1 MGEEHTTPAEMGDGD
16 ALRVLYRTL
25 PARRRHEALL
35 TIGLM
40 LVGALAEVASVGSIV
55 PFLAVLTD
63 PTRLGGIPLVGGL
76 VAGLAPATDLVMVT
90 AILLMTLFLLS
101 GLLRL
106 WLAKVSQAL
115 AFNIAHDLSIAGFA
129 RLIRQPYPYYVAR
142 HSGEALSQFEKL
154 HTITFTVIIA
164 GVQAV
169 ISSFIALL
177 LIALLVVVNPVVAMV
192 SAGVL
197 IGTYMLVS
205 LAVRPIL
212 RRNSIVGSL
221 HGEQRIK
228 RVQEALGGIRDILL
242 DRSQPA
248 FEREFAHSADR
259 FRHVSS
265 ANAFISQAPRIVI
278 EMLGMVMI
286 GAYAWYLAGQPGG
299 VTGAIPMLGALALG
313 AQRLLPLLQQSYVGW
328 SSFLGNRQNVLDV
341 VALLSLDARLPS
353 EPAAGAPVFG
363 RSIRFSGVGFSYP
376 GGGTILSGID
386 FSIAKG
392 ERIGIAGT
400 TGSGKST
407 LMDLLLGLLE
417 PSAGAILIDDAPLG
431 DNSRAAWQ
439 AQIAHVPQAIYLI
452 DDSLSA
458 NIAFGVPPGDVDRA
472 RVEQAARSAGIA
484 DFIDSLP
491 DRYATRTGER
501 GVRLSGGQ
509 RQRIGIARALYKRA
523 SVLVFD
529 EATSALDTRTEE
541 GVMASVAALGP
552 DITIVMI
559 AHRLTTLKD
568 CDRVIHL
575 EAGRIERVVE
585 CGPLAAR
592 SGQGT
597 GRGAAS

>member
-1 MGEEHTTPAEMGDGD
+1 MGERRTASGEMSSGA
-16 ALRVLYRTL
+16 ALEILYRSL
-25 PARRRHEALL
+25 SRRRRREAFL

-63 PTRLGGIPLVGGL
+63 PARLGAVPVIGPMIASLP
-76 VAGLAPATDLVMVT
+76 AGTDLVTVT
-90 AILLMTLFLLS
+90 AALFMTLFLLS

-106 WLAKVSQAL
+106 LLAKVSQAL
-115 AFNIAHDLSIAGFA
+115 AFNIAHDLSVAAFA
-129 RLIRQPYPYYVAR
+129 KLIRQPYPYYVER
-142 HSGEALSQFEKL
+142 HSGQALSQFEKL
-154 HTITFTVIIA
+154 HTITFTVFVA
-164 GVQAV
+164 GVQAI

-177 LIALLVVVNPVVAMV
+177 LIALLVVVNPMVALV

-197 IGTYMLVS
+197 IGTYMLIS
-205 LAVRPIL
+205 LAVQPIL
-212 RRNSIVGSL
+212 RRNSIVGSVHAQL
-221 HGEQRIK
+221 RIK

-248 FEREFAHSADR
+248 FEREFAYSAER
-259 FRHVSS
+259 FRDVSS
-265 ANAFISQAPRIVI
+265 ANAFISQAPRILI

-299 VTGAIPMLGALALG
+299 VTAAIPVLGALALG

-341 VALLSLDARLPS
+341 VDLLALDGRTPD
-353 EPAAGAPVFG
+353 EPVAGAKVFG
-363 RSIRFSGVGFSYP
+363 RSIRFNKVGFAYA
-376 GGGTILSGID
+376 GGGAVLSDVD
-386 FSIAKG
+386 FAIAKG

-407 LMDLLLGLLE
+407 LMDLLLGLIE
-417 PSAGAILIDDAPLG
+417 PSTGAILIDDVPL
-431 DNSRAAWQ
+431 DQRSRSAWQ
-439 AQIAHVPQAIYLI
+439 AEIAHVPQAIYLI

-458 NIAFGVPPGDVDRA
+458 NIAFGVPADDVDLG
-472 RVEQAARSAGIA
+472 RVAHAARSAGIA
-484 DFIDSLP
+484 DFIATLP
-491 DRYATRTGER
+491 DGYATRTGER

-541 GVMASVAALGP
+541 GVMASIAALAD

-575 EAGRIERVVE
+575 ERGRIESIVE
-585 CGPLAAR
+585 REEPAAR
-592 SGQGT
+592 IG
-597 GRGAAS
+597 

>member
-1 MGEEHTTPAEMGDGD
+1 MGSRE
-16 ALRVLYRTL
+16 ALGVLYRSL
-25 PARRRHEALL
+25 SPRRRREAWL

-63 PTRLGGIPLVGGL
+63 PARLGAVPVVGELIERLPSG
-76 VAGLAPATDLVMVT
+76 TDLVTVT
-90 AILLMTLFLLS
+90 AGVFMTLFLLS

-106 WLAKVSQAL
+106 LLAKVSQAL
-115 AFNIAHDLSIAGFA
+115 AFNIAHDLSVAAFA
-129 RLIRQPYPYYVAR
+129 KLIRQPYPYYVAR
-142 HSGEALSQFEKL
+142 HSGQVLSQFDKL
-154 HTITFTVIIA
+154 HTITFTVFVA
-164 GVQAV
+164 GVQAI

-177 LIALLVVVNPVVAMV
+177 LIALLVVVNPMVALI

-197 IGTYMLVS
+197 IGTYMLIS
-205 LAVRPIL
+205 LAVQPVL
-212 RRNSIVGSL
+212 RRNSIIGSI
-221 HGEQRIK
+221 HAEQRVK

-248 FEREFAHSADR
+248 FEREFAYSADR

-265 ANAFISQAPRIVI
+265 ANAFISQAPRILI

-299 VTGAIPMLGALALG
+299 VTAAIPVLGALALG

-341 VALLSLDARLPS
+341 ADLLSLEERNPD
-353 EPAAGAPVFG
+353 EPMAGARVFG
-363 RSIRFSGVGFSYP
+363 RSVRFSKVGFSYAA
-376 GGGTILSGID
+376 GGRVLSDVD
-386 FSIAKG
+386 FAIAKG

-417 PSAGAILIDDAPLG
+417 PTSGMILIDDVAL
-431 DNSRAAWQ
+431 DDRSRSAWQ
-439 AQIAHVPQAIYLI
+439 AEIAHVPQAIYLI
-452 DDSLSA
+452 DDTLSA
-458 NIAFGVPPGDVDRA
+458 NIAFGVPAGDIEPG

-484 DFIDSLP
+484 DFIATLP
-491 DRYATRTGER
+491 DGYATRTGER

-541 GVMASVAALGP
+541 SVMAAIAGLAA

-575 EAGRIERVVE
+575 ENGRIERIVE
-585 CGPLAAR
+585 RGEPAAR
-592 SGQGT
+592 SG
-597 GRGAAS
+597 

>member
-1 MGEEHTTPAEMGDGD
+1 MGERPTAVAELSSGA
-16 ALRVLYRTL
+16 ALEVLYRAL
-25 PARRRHEALL
+25 PPRRRREAWL

-63 PTRLGGIPLVGGL
+63 PGRLGAVPLVAPLIEAVPAGTSL
-76 VAGLAPATDLVMVT
+76 VAVT
-90 AILLMTLFLLS
+90 AAAFITLFLLS

-106 WLAKVSQAL
+106 LLARVSQAL
-115 AFNIAHDLSIAGFA
+115 AFNIAHDLSVAAFA

-142 HSGEALSQFEKL
+142 HSGQALSQFEKL
-154 HTITFTVIIA
+154 HVITFTVLVA

-177 LIALLVVVNPVVAMV
+177 LIALLVVVNPLVAMV

-205 LAVRPIL
+205 LLVQPIL
-212 RRNSIVGSL
+212 RRNSVVGSL
-221 HGEQRIK
+221 HSERRIR

-248 FEREFAHSADR
+248 FEREFAYSAER
-259 FRHVSS
+259 FRDVSA
-265 ANAFISQAPRIVI
+265 ANAFISQAPRILI

-299 VTGAIPMLGALALG
+299 VTAAIPVLGALALG

-328 SSFLGNRQNVLDV
+328 SSFLGSRQNVLDV
-341 VALLSLDARLPS
+341 VDLLALDAPMPD
-353 EPAAGAPVFG
+353 EPAAGAKAFG
-363 RSIRFSGVGFSYP
+363 RSIRFSKVGFAYP
-376 GGGTILSGID
+376 GGGEVLRDVD
-386 FSIAKG
+386 FTIAKG

-417 PSAGAILIDDAPLG
+417 PSTGSILIDDVPL
-431 DNSRAAWQ
+431 DPRSRSAWQ
-439 AQIAHVPQAIYLI
+439 AEIAHVPQAIYLI
-452 DDSLSA
+452 DDSLTA
-458 NIAFGVPPGDVDRA
+458 NIAFGIPAGEIDPA
-472 RVEQAARSAGIA
+472 RVERAARMAGIA
-484 DFIDSLP
+484 DFIATLP
-491 DRYATRTGER
+491 DGYATRTGER

-541 GVMASVAALGP
+541 GVMASIAALSD

-559 AHRLTTLKD
+559 AHRLTTLVD
-568 CDRVIHL
+568 CDRIIHL
-575 EAGRIERVVE
+575 EHGRIERVVE
-585 CGPLAAR
+585 R
-592 SGQGT
+592 SS
-597 GRGAAS
+597 A